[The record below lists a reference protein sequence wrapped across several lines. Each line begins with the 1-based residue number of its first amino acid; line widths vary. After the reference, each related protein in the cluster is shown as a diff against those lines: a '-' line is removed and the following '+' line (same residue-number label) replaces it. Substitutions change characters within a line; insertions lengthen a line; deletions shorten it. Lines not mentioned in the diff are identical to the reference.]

1 MSRIELIEAGLKLL
15 NEKKIES
22 TTNSDG
28 AIEAFKSISHA
39 LNYIHE
45 FVRGSYSI
53 VDEDCAIYNM
63 LFTLTKKINEK
74 IKDDNRI
81 TNPEIVSNSM
91 PKLSNVTDV
100 AYKRFSSHYKDSQ
113 KKTTQF
119 GVDISEGL
127 PHQKKTILFG
137 RVDEDGGKKTFFK
150 LEEHGTYGFKAN
162 ILHGLDFMKAVD
174 PKDKDFSEKRIS
186 KKLRDIIKR
195 IIKGVVNVE
204 GNINDSLSED
214 DNELIKLI
222 NGGGNF
228 KVSALTSIFDKFNDE
243 GKKAYANFLKDDH
256 SEESQDLT
264 ISRIPNKTGSES
276 VIQTKDITEALEK
289 IKKDGT
295 INDKDS
301 LHMSQYIS
309 NNTDTGNVPLTK
321 NQVALYKSYC
331 DYNTNDNEIEP
342 TNTNDDVISVTS
354 ETVNEYECVNESK
367 VVVKHEY
374 WYINERKAVVETQK
388 IGQQIE
394 KENKDTYEYMYSEK
408 KAVKVPKVQYNSY
421 EYVNSNLNS
430 NDLNK
435 PIITNYHIN
444 DNSDD
449 ENFFD
454 CINVSEGWKEYM
466 DYNKNNNLTF
476 AKVLEN
482 ITALAD
488 SGGQG
493 SKVNINGIELTSHG
507 LSLVQNRS
515 VSLDINN
522 EKLWAGGRFLL
533 RFDTPD
539 GADKFLASIDTS
551 ALYRREAAT
560 HGSQYKGMELI
571 EKKELVMSA
580 LLKGLLFGT
589 HYGVDLQNN
598 SNVTDKKPGHLYIN
612 KENHTLTYY
621 ASKIP
626 LIGFKFQKDHYSEI
640 QIGIENHPAPGVIGA
655 IVDKIGIH
663 KAAHSKSGE
672 SDGMNPIGTTKNI
685 YEVKLNHEGAIKNIG
700 GLNAY
705 LNKVGINDNCV
716 KGNWETLVDGE
727 YEYKK
732 IEDIN
737 LYFVKDSK
745 NKVVFV
751 LNPKTI
757 KDDGEVI
764 FNINGKIIDVDE
776 DKVNQLKAVQEDS
789 FTLKDTRDVLHGL
802 IIMPQAY
809 SVTKSIAKEVIN
821 PFPNVFGLGNISD
834 YIPQEDQ
841 DRCEVLDASIVDLGS
856 RALEVFNYAFDAMIG
871 KLDINNMF
879 YNFSIKTLM
888 PYIKD
893 VDNKLD
899 NYPSGFTSGLYN
911 FLIKPLAPDNLN
923 VIFHAL
929 DFYFNGYS
937 IFVIPVM
944 KAGFEYFEDCTKG
957 SLPTDESNTAYTYI
971 YNSLYAGYSFSKQY
985 LFYANNTGL
994 YKTTFSSEKFTNA
1007 IGGAI
1012 GDVNKKYK
1020 IEEAVKDE
1028 NVGIATYVAD
1038 AGVMYGLSGNSTIAT
1053 DKKWLPVKLASSL
1066 ISYSFK
1072 AITFYNTHNA
1082 IKHVDNNYFG
1092 ASDFANYIFTG
1103 AINLGKGA
1111 YKSEASGYMSG
1122 GISKL
1127 IDYIL
1132 GIVAKENNELSIVSK
1147 AFYELLNNDKQSI
1160 FEEYKNEVFS
1170 FNAKN
1175 KAAFD
1180 NNKKTLAEKYLEEI
1194 EEYVDAF
1201 KADSATDFCKLEK
1214 EIAVYYTILHYT
1226 RKAGNLKEEDVM
1238 LSSSQNNE
1246 HIGYKF
1252 YKSHY
1257 EKQVIVQD
1265 FKSICALRDSI
1276 EEMAKEKENLIQEGE
1291 YKKFCKDNSDN
1302 ILCSD
1307 FVKDVIFPELVDVN
1321 L

>member
-1 MSRIELIEAGLKLL
+1 MSRELIEAGLKLL
-15 NEKKIES
+15 QNKKIKEGMD
-22 TTNSDG
+22 SDG

-63 LFTLTKKINEK
+63 LFALTKKINEE
-74 IKDDNRI
+74 IKDYNPI

-91 PKLSNVTDV
+91 PKLSIVNYV

-119 GVDISEGL
+119 GVDISKGL

-137 RVDEDGGKKTFFK
+137 RVDEVCGKKTFFK
-150 LEEHGTYGFKAN
+150 LEEHGTYGFNAN
-162 ILHGLDFMKAVD
+162 ILHILDFMKAVD
-174 PKDKDFSEKRIS
+174 PKDRDFSEKRIS
-186 KKLRDIIKR
+186 KELRDIIKR
-195 IIKGVVNVE
+195 IIKEVVNVE
-204 GNINDSLSED
+204 GNIKDLLSED
-214 DNELIKLI
+214 DNKLI
-222 NGGGNF
+222 MLINCRKNF
-228 KVSALTSIFDKFNDE
+228 KVSALKSIFDKFNDQ
-243 GKKAYANFLKDDH
+243 GKKAYANFLKDNH
-256 SEESQDLT
+256 SKESQSLT

-276 VIQTKDITEALEK
+276 VIQTKDITEALVRIASYNA
-289 IKKDGT
+289 IKDGQDGT
-295 INDKDS
+295 INDEGS
-301 LHMSQYIS
+301 LYMSQYIS
-309 NNTDTGNVPLTK
+309 NNTDRENTRLTEDNLK
-321 NQVALYKSYC
+321 LYKSYC
-331 DYNTNDNEIEP
+331 DYNTNDNEIES

-367 VVVKHEY
+367 V
-374 WYINERKAVVETQK
+374 VVETQK

-663 KAAHSKSGE
+663 KAAHSTSGE

-789 FTLKDTRDVLHGL
+789 FTLKDTRDVRHGL

-821 PFPNVFGLGNISD
+821 PFPNVCGLGNISD

-1103 AINLGKGA
+1103 AINLGKDA
-1111 YKSEASGYMSG
+1111 YKSMPEASGYMSENN
-1122 GISKL
+1122 KL
-1127 IDYIL
+1127 I
-1132 GIVAKENNELSIVSK
+1132 IVLKE
-1147 AFYELLNNDKQSI
+1147 FYESLNSNKKSI

-1175 KAAFD
+1175 KAAFEK
-1180 NNKKTLAEKYLEEI
+1180 NKKTLAKKYLEEI

-1214 EIAVYYTILHYT
+1214 GIAVYYTILHYT

-1238 LSSSQNNE
+1238 LSSSQDNE

-1257 EKQVIVQD
+1257 EKEEIVQD

-1276 EEMAKEKENLIQEGE
+1276 GKMAKKKENLIQEGE
-1291 YKKFCKDNSDN
+1291 YKEFCKDNSDN